1 MKFCARKEVSFS
13 WKVSILIFHEAYI
26 AWFASISLERTK
38 STKNH
43 PKFELAFSGLEE
55 LTVFVTPHGGFSVQH
70 LSSQDP
76 FITMISVWYA
86 LELLPGLQM
95 RFLCHP
101 SNFAGE
107 CSYAYAVQIFVI
119 GNFLLKSTTCVFSHF
134 GSTAVKKA
142 VEPVQDYVSI
152 VEWRGPDEFWNFL
165 ESSKTFKWE
174 VAAIY

>member
-119 GNFLLKSTTCVFSHF
+119 GNFLLKSTTCVFFALWFNSCEAEASAAAAACRVQNWHPSVTLGCGLV
-134 GSTAVKKA
+134 GS
-142 VEPVQDYVSI
+142 Y
-152 VEWRGPDEFWNFL
+152 L
-165 ESSKTFKWE
+165 
-174 VAAIY
+174 